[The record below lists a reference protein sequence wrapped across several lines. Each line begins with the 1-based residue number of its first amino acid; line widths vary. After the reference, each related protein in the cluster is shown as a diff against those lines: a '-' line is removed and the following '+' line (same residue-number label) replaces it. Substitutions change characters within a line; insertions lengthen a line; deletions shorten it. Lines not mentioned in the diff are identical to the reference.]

1 MSVCLSGPAH
11 GDCGLAG
18 PTAQMTDCLFIGLE
32 CWNSERWTD
41 LIAVFTSESEL
52 RLNSFT
58 TEKSSTLLGGGPGG
72 GGGGGGWGGGGGV
85 GTFFGLS

>member
-58 TEKSSTLLGGGPGG
+58 TEKSSTLFTPFPFYCLTMPFL
-72 GGGGGGWGGGGGV
+72 W
-85 GTFFGLS
+85 TFFGLS